1 MAGHSKWANIKHRK
15 ARQDAK
21 RGKIYTKLIRE
32 LTVAAKA
39 GGGDP
44 NDNPRLRLALEKAN
58 AENMPKD
65 TIKRAIERGTGA
77 GEAGNLEEITYE
89 GYGPGGVAVLVEA
102 MTDNR
107 NRTVADVRH
116 AFTKFGGNL
125 GTDGSVSYL
134 FNKIGLAMI
143 EKNQD
148 EDAVMEILLD
158 FDGEDLED
166 TGDNFVATVPS
177 QNLSA
182 FVEKLKEQGIEVE
195 NAEVTMKADTSVP
208 VDQEMGEKVLRILDF
223 LDEVDDVQEV
233 HSNAEFPD
241 DFKPS
246 EQ

>member
-44 NDNPRLRLALEKAN
+44 ADNSRLRLALDKAN
-58 AENMPKD
+58 SENMPKD
-65 TIKRAIERGTGA
+65 TIKRAIERGTGV
-77 GEAGNLEEITYE
+77 GESGNLEEVTYE
-89 GYGPGGVAVLVEA
+89 GYGPGGVAILVEA

-107 NRTVADVRH
+107 NRTVAEVRH

-134 FNKIGLAMI
+134 FNKIGFAQV
-143 EKNQD
+143 NPNAD
-148 EDAVMEILLD
+148 EEIVMDILLEN
-158 FDGEDLED
+158 DGEDLEVGSESID
-166 TGDNFVATVPS
+166 ITVPF
-177 QNLSA
+177 QNLSS
-182 FVEKLKEQGIEVE
+182 FVETLKNKNIGIL
-195 NAEVTMKADTSVP
+195 NAEVTMRADTSIAL
-208 VDQEMGEKVLRILDF
+208 DQETGEKLLRILDF
-223 LDEVDDVQEV
+223 LEDVDDVQEV

-241 DFKPS
+241 NFEPGD
-246 EQ
+246 